1 MASEFTEDS
10 VREFLIANG
19 GRVKNTDL
27 VTYFKKFLNDP
38 DRKGILLNL

>member
-1 MASEFTEDS
+1 MATEFTEKS

-27 VTYFKKFLNDP
+27 VTHFKKFLNDP
-38 DRKGILLNL
+38 ARRGIHLLS